1 MAEFEDK
8 LNSILSNPALMSQIM
23 SMAGSLGETQSQP
36 AAPTPPAQPAFQ
48 QQAQFQ
54 SQPQYQAQPQSQ
66 NSGGLPFD
74 PAAMQGMM
82 QLLKS
87 TQIDQKQMNL
97 VKALEGFLPDD
108 RRQKLVKAMQA
119 AKIAKYA
126 SSALSQSR

>member
-8 LNSILSNPALMSQIM
+8 LNSILSNPALMGQIM
-23 SMAGSLGETQSQP
+23 SMAGSLGQPQSQP
-36 AAPTPPAQPAFQ
+36 ASPDPPAQPVFQ
-48 QQAQFQ
+48 QQSQF
-54 SQPQYQAQPQSQ
+54 QPQSQ
-66 NSGGLPFD
+66 SQSSGGLPFD

>member
-8 LNSILSNPALMSQIM
+8 LNSILSNPALMGQIM
-23 SMAGSLGETQSQP
+23 SMAGSLGQSQ
-36 AAPTPPAQPAFQ
+36 AASAPPP
-48 QQAQFQ
+48 
-54 SQPQYQAQPQSQ
+54 QPQYQATAQTQFQPSAPAQ
-66 NSGGLPFD
+66 NPGGLPFD

-82 QLLKS
+82 QLLKA
-87 TQIDQKQMNL
+87 TQIDQREQNL

-126 SSALSQSR
+126 SSAMSQSR